1 MISIQCA
8 SLATAALLT
17 ASTSSPNPG
26 PGPNGLAQTPPM
38 GWMSWEIFRCHINQT
53 LFEQMTDRIVE
64 DGYLAAGYDTVSVDD
79 CWMNRSRDDHGL
91 LIADLTRFPKGMKA
105 LGDYMHSKGVR
116 FGTYS
121 DAGTLTCERYPGMK
135 GHEEAD
141 ATTFASWGVDYL
153 KLDGCNNNRS
163 NFAIDYP
170 AAGSA
175 LQSTGRNITYS
186 CSWPAYI
193 GSNESRKPFD
203 AMIAAGCNL
212 WRNWMD
218 IQCNWDSLAEIIDHW
233 GDWGEV
239 LQQSAGPGHWHDPD
253 MLLIGNDC
261 LSIDEQRTQMAIWSI
276 SAAPLIM
283 GNDLRKVSEQSKA
296 ILLNR
301 DAIAVNQDPLGK
313 MGIRHSSYSS
323 ASPTQTWFRELTNG
337 DIAVALYFASAPCAQ
352 WNVTEGGLLASCN
365 HTLGH
370 FQDLSLAE
378 AQDTCCQSSKCVG
391 ITYKGTSEK
400 GAGFYQADQDC
411 GFKKSLYIGYTK
423 HATHPVQ
430 DTDITLDLTQIGFAS
445 DEEVTVYDI
454 WLQKEVGA
462 YKGTYTARKV
472 PLHGSAFLRLSKRV
486 VV

>member
-1 MISIQCA
+1 
-8 SLATAALLT
+8 
-17 ASTSSPNPG
+17 
-26 PGPNGLAQTPPM
+26 M
-38 GWMSWEIFRCHINQT
+38 GWMSWEIFRCHIDQA
-53 LFEQMTDRIVE
+53 LFEVMTDRIVE

-79 CWMNRSRDDHGL
+79 CWMNRSRDEHGQ
-91 LIADLTRFPKGMKA
+91 LIPDPTRFPKGMKA

-121 DAGTLTCERYPGMK
+121 DAGTLTCEKYPGMK

-141 ATTFASWGVDYL
+141 AATFASWGVDYL

-163 NFAIDYP
+163 NFATDYP

-175 LQSTGRNITYS
+175 LQATGRNITYS

-193 GSNESRKPFD
+193 GSNESSKPFD
-203 AMIAAGCNL
+203 AMVTAGCNL

-218 IQCNWDSLAEIIDHW
+218 IQCDWGSVAHIIDHW
-233 GDWGEV
+233 GDYGEV

-261 LSIDEQRTQMAIWSI
+261 LTINQQRTQMAIWSI

-283 GNDLRKVSEQSKA
+283 GNDLRKVSDEAKA

-323 ASPTQTWFRELTNG
+323 ASPTQVWFRELANG
-337 DIAVALYFASAPCAQ
+337 DVAVALYFASAPCAQ
-352 WNVTEGGLLASCN
+352 WNATEGGYFASCN
-365 HTLGH
+365 RTLGH
-370 FQDLSLAE
+370 FQDVSLAE
-378 AQDTCCQSSKCVG
+378 AQDSCCENSRCVG
-391 ITYKGTSEK
+391 ITYKATSETL
-400 GAGFYQADQDC
+400 GWGYYQADQDC
-411 GFKKSLYIGYTK
+411 GFKKSLYVGYTK
-423 HATHPVQ
+423 HSTHAIQ
-430 DTDITLDLTQIGFAS
+430 DADITLDMAQLGFAG
-445 DEEVTVYDI
+445 DEEVMVYDI
-454 WLQKEVGA
+454 WLQKKVGA

-472 PLHGSAFLRLSKRV
+472 PLHGSAFLRLSKQTV
-486 VV
+486 V